1 MRLYQRTTIIVVLVF
16 AVLAALVYALEMRR
30 GEEPPS
36 EEEGVAQVFSFDV
49 GEVELLTVTDLA
61 TNESVTLSKSAG
73 EAWQMTEPF
82 EAEGDDARVE
92 GVLGRLSGLE
102 STRIIEA
109 DDVDLEAFGLLEP
122 TLRVEVGLEGGQT
135 QVLLVGS
142 TNPAGYSRYVQRD
155 GEERVY
161 LVGSSTVGDLEEL
174 ISAPPEK
181 PTPTPTETASPTVIT
196 ATESPSVSSTPT
208 STLTVSPED

>member
-16 AVLAALVYALEMRR
+16 AVLAALVYVLEMRG

-36 EEEGVAQVFSFDV
+36 AEEGVAQVFSFDV
-49 GEVELLTVTDLA
+49 SEVELLTVTDLA
-61 TNESVTLSKSAG
+61 TNESVMLGKSAG
-73 EAWQMTEPF
+73 GAWQMTEPF
-82 EAEGDDARVE
+82 EAQGDDARVE

-109 DDVDLEAFGLLEP
+109 EDVDPEAFGLLEP
-122 TLRVEVGLEGGQT
+122 ALRVEVDLEGGQT

-142 TNPAGYSRYVQRD
+142 TNPAGYSRYVQRE

-161 LVGSSTVGDLEEL
+161 LVGSSTMGDLEEL
-174 ISAPPEK
+174 ISDPPEK
-181 PTPTPTETASPTVIT
+181 PTPTPTETPLPTET
-196 ATESPSVSSTPT
+196 GSPSVSSTPNIT
-208 STLTVSPED
+208 PTVSPED